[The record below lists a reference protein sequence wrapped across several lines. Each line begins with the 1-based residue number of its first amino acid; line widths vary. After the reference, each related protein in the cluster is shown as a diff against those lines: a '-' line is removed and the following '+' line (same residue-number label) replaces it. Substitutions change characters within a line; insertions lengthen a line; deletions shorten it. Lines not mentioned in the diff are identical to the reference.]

1 MHRLYEKAML
11 WGLIDLQRNPM
22 ELVEVRGVS
31 KRRKKPSILTV
42 KQYQAISALLPDPYQ
57 TMFTVAICLGLRVN
71 EILALKW
78 SDFDFDAGIVRVQRG
93 VVHGRIS
100 GVKTEYSEDDLP
112 IHPAFAIVL
121 LNWFKRCAR
130 TEDGWV
136 FPNPNTEKPYH
147 AETIQQD
154 YLRPAGERI
163 GLNWSLGWHTARHT
177 YRSLLD
183 DAGAPIG
190 VQQKLMRHAQV
201 STTMDIYGSAYL
213 ESKRVA
219 NGNVVDLILATN
231 ENGQSLST
239 T

>member
-1 MHRLYEKAML
+1 
-11 WGLIDLQRNPM
+11 
-22 ELVEVRGVS
+22 
-31 KRRKKPSILTV
+31 
-42 KQYQAISALLPDPYQ
+42 
-57 TMFTVAICLGLRVN
+57 LGLRVN

-112 IHPAFAIVL
+112 IHPAFASIL
-121 LNWFKRCAR
+121 LDWLTRCAK
-130 TEDGWV
+130 TEEGWV
-136 FPNPNTEKPYH
+136 FPNPNTGKPYH

-154 YLRPAGERI
+154 YLRPAGKRI

-201 STTMDIYGSAYL
+201 STTMDIYGSAYI

-219 NGNVVDLILATN
+219 NGNVVNLILATRESSQN
-231 ENGQSLST
+231 LST